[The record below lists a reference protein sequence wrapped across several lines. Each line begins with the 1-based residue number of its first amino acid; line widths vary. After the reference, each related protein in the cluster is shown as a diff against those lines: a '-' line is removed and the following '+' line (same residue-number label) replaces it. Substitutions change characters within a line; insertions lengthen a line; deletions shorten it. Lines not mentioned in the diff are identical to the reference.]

1 MHYYIDVCRL
11 FHNIYLKDRI
21 RINHHIRAAQLR
33 VVDEEEGN
41 LGVLSL
47 SEALARAEERGLDL
61 IEISPQAVPPV
72 AKIMD
77 YGKWQYQQNK
87 KEKVAKA
94 GSKNTE
100 TKSLQ
105 VKIGTGDHDLEL
117 KAAKA
122 SEFIKEGHR
131 VKIEL
136 FLPGRAKYLDPK
148 FLETRLERMLH
159 LISEDYRVAEAPKR
173 GPKGLALVIE
183 RAKTASKEKP
193 ANQPNDHENQ

>member
-1 MHYYIDVCRL
+1 M
-11 FHNIYLKDRI
+11 KDRI